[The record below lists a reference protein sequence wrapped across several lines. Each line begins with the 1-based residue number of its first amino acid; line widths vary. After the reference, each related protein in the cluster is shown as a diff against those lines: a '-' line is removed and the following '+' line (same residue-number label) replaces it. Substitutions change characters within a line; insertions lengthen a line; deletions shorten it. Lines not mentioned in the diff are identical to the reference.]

1 MKTLELS
8 TFRIP
13 EKNKRENVKKKMYC
27 AIPAVKMA
35 GWKKG
40 LIAVFCILLILA
52 LILVIV
58 FKRRLL
64 HFKKKSGAELSV

>member
-1 MKTLELS
+1 M
-8 TFRIP
+8 
-13 EKNKRENVKKKMYC
+13 C
-27 AIPAVKMA
+27 ASAVKMA

-52 LILVIV
+52 LILVVV